1 MNLPFSTDPT
11 FKAISSTT
19 TARTSTPTVD
29 QYPAP
34 KRIVLYSDAWD
45 HYSDGSGGSL
55 GSGRGTKG
63 SRALDGPVFEYY
75 LSGKVFVGLL
85 LSPAIRLLRYSQW
98 AWQLMRSPHRY
109 AALLDPNA
117 DSP

>member
-98 AWQLMRSPHRY
+98 AWQLMRSPH
-109 AALLDPNA
+109 
-117 DSP
+117 